1 MTAVSTSPS
10 ILASSRLAPSTSRRR
25 EVWTRLK
32 RSGSAK
38 VGASILLVLALAA
51 IFAPILAR
59 VDPIQI
65 GSSVLTPPNST
76 YWFGTDA
83 YGRDIFSRVL
93 YGARLS
99 LLIGLISV
107 SIASALGVT
116 IGLLS
121 GYYGRWVDTG
131 LMRMIDVM
139 LAFPG
144 ILLALVIVSMLGPSL
159 VNLMIAVG
167 ISSIPAYARLTR
179 SLVLAA
185 REELYVEAAQ
195 SIGTPDGLILVR
207 HLLPNI
213 FAPILVTM
221 TLGIGGA
228 ILSAAALSFIGLGAQ
243 PPTPEWGRM
252 LSEGRQYLRDQWW
265 IATFPGLAI
274 MLTVLGMN
282 LLGDGLRDALDPRL
296 KM

>member
-1 MTAVSTSPS
+1 MSSTTVPQPT
-10 ILASSRLAPSTSRRR
+10 LLAPRFAPPTSRRR

-38 VGASILLVLALAA
+38 IGASILLVLALAA
-51 IFAPILAR
+51 IFAPALAR
-59 VDPIQI
+59 FDPVQI
-65 GSSVLTPPNST
+65 GSSVLTPPSSEF
-76 YWFGTDA
+76 WFGTDA

-93 YGARLS
+93 FGARLS
-99 LLIGLISV
+99 LLIGLIAV
-107 SIASALGVT
+107 GIASLIGVT
-116 IGLLS
+116 VGLLS

-167 ISSIPAYARLTR
+167 IASIPAYARLTR

-221 TLGIGGA
+221 TLGIG
-228 ILSAAALSFIGLGAQ
+228 ALLAWARS
-243 PPTPEWGRM
+243 
-252 LSEGRQYLRDQWW
+252 RQRRSGV
-265 IATFPGLAI
+265 AC
-274 MLTVLGMN
+274 
-282 LLGDGLRDALDPRL
+282 
-296 KM
+296 